1 MAFLESEENSGYNGS
16 QSTTRSEKQ
25 KISLQKLMN
34 EKCRLFVVGD
44 LKQSIYRFRGAKLSA
59 FTQLMENSLY
69 DWNTYHLTINYR
81 TDYRLLDKFDAVF
94 SHMGDQ
100 QYLPYKEDDRL
111 SSCVF
116 TDAEDENL
124 FMMVPCHAKDEE
136 QFAESFVNVLNEQ
149 ISQLNSI
156 MQKRAE
162 NNQPPLSKEE
172 GL

>member
-1 MAFLESEENSGYNGS
+1 
-16 QSTTRSEKQ
+16 
-25 KISLQKLMN
+25 MN

-81 TDYRLLDKFDAVF
+81 TDSRLLDKFDYIF
-94 SHMGDQ
+94 SRMGNQ

-116 TDAEDENL
+116 TDAEDKNL
-124 FMMVPCHAKDEE
+124 FLMVPCHAKDEE

-156 MQKRAE
+156 MKKRAE
-162 NNQPPLSKEE
+162 NNQSPLSKEE
-172 GL
+172 RTIAILVRSNWQVDKLVMFSLLYHYLLLQRL